1 MTRTGRILSF
11 TAAGILALGLGLGVD
26 GAAHGAFRYD
36 RWNNSG
42 YPLDHHFYT
51 TRWNE
56 WIDGSRGGVLG
67 SFGPWNRQS
76 DGNPSHAEV
85 LRAIAGQ
92 RACKPL
98 ILYTDAGRVVQPA
111 DGCRK

>member
-1 MTRTGRILSF
+1 MTRTGRILTF
-11 TAAGILALGLGLGVD
+11 TAAGIVALGLGLRAD
-26 GAAHGAFRYD
+26 GAYAASRYD

-56 WIDGSRGGVLG
+56 WIDGSRGEVFG
-67 SFGPWNRQS
+67 SFGPRNRQS
-76 DGNPSHAEV
+76 DDSPSHTEV
-85 LRAIAGQ
+85 SRAIASQ
-92 RACKPL
+92 KACKPL
-98 ILYTDAGRVVQPA
+98 ILYTDAGRLVQPA